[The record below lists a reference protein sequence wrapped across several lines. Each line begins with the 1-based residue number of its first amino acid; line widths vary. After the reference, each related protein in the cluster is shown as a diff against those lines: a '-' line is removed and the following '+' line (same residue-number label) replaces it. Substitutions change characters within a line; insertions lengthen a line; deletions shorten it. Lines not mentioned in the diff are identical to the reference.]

1 LACIDSYRS
10 YGSVTPCYDLVEER
24 GFNMRDLNRRK
35 ITRRDFLKFF
45 GLSSASLFTSG
56 VLADQLLAEVLSDVI
71 PVVIMIKPNVFR
83 YGRNDEFSSIVVF
96 PEGYEVTEVD
106 VSSVGCEGA
115 HALDSILCPDSR
127 TIVFLYNSSNLKT
140 DLTHDLLVPFTVTG
154 RLNDGSTFKGSD
166 TVMIIGAN
174 QPTVYHISSRK
185 HRSCN
190 ACKGHAV
197 NRIYS
202 SMQKADNDRAH
213 PGCNCRIVAEQIGWR
228 DYVKAFWSS
237 SQGGESVYDR
247 RWGWPPPSPKGLSL
261 EYPLCLEE
269 HLRRG

>member
-1 LACIDSYRS
+1 
-10 YGSVTPCYDLVEER
+10 
-24 GFNMRDLNRRK
+24 MRDLNRRK
-35 ITRRDFLKFF
+35 ITRLEFLRIF

-56 VLADQLLAEVLSDVI
+56 ALADQLLAEVLGDMI
-71 PVVIMIKPNVFR
+71 PVVVMIKPNAFR

-127 TIVFLYNSSNLKT
+127 TIVFLYDSGHLRT

-166 TVMIIGAN
+166 TVIIIGAN
-174 QPTVYHISSRK
+174 QPIVYHTSSRK
-185 HRSCN
+185 HKSCN

-213 PGCNCRIVAEQIGWR
+213 PGCNCRIVVEQIGWR
-228 DYVKAFWSS
+228 DYVKAFWPS
-237 SQGGESVYDR
+237 SQGGEFVYDR
-247 RWGWPPPSPKGLSL
+247 RWGWPPPSPKELSL
-261 EYPLCLEE
+261 EHPLCLEE

>member
-1 LACIDSYRS
+1 MYHNGNSLGTRYTLFMIWI
-10 YGSVTPCYDLVEER
+10 EER
-24 GFNMRDLNRRK
+24 DFNMRDLNRRK
-35 ITRRDFLKFF
+35 ITRLEFLRIF
-45 GLSSASLFTSG
+45 GLSSASLYTSG
-56 VLADQLLAEVLSDVI
+56 ALADQLLAEVLGDMI
-71 PVVIMIKPNVFR
+71 PVVVMIKPNAFR

-115 HALDSILCPDSR
+115 HALDSTLCPDSR
-127 TIVFLYNSSNLKT
+127 TIVFLYNSGHLKT

-174 QPTVYHISSRK
+174 QPIVYHTSSRK
-185 HRSCN
+185 HKSCN

-202 SMQKADNDRAH
+202 SMQKADNDRPH
-213 PGCNCRIVAEQIGWR
+213 PGCNCRIVVEQIGWQ
-228 DYVKAFWSS
+228 DYVKAFWPG
-237 SQGGESVYDR
+237 SQGGEFVYDR
-247 RWGWPPPSPKGLSL
+247 RWGWPPPSPKELSL
-261 EYPLCLEE
+261 EHPLCLEE
-269 HLRRG
+269 QLRRG

>member
-1 LACIDSYRS
+1 MKF
-10 YGSVTPCYDLVEER
+10 ER
-24 GFNMRDLNRRK
+24 K
-35 ITRRDFLKFF
+35 TTRRDFLKFF
-45 GLSSASLFTSG
+45 GLSSASILVPDLLTNDLLAG
-56 VLADQLLAEVLSDVI
+56 VLGDMI
-71 PVVIMIKPNVFR
+71 PVVVMIKPNAFR
-83 YGRNDEFSSIVVF
+83 YGRNDEFRSTVVF
-96 PEGYEVTEVD
+96 PEGYEAIEVD

-115 HALDSILCPDSR
+115 HALDSTLCPDSR
-127 TIVFLYNSSNLKT
+127 TIIFLYDSGHLRT

-166 TVMIIGAN
+166 TIMIVGAN
-174 QPTVYHISSRK
+174 QPIVYHTSSRK
-185 HRSCN
+185 HKSCN

-202 SMQKADNDRAH
+202 SMLKADNDRPH
-213 PGCNCRIVAEQIGWR
+213 PGCNCRIVFEQIGWQ

-237 SQGGESVYDR
+237 SQGGEFVYDR

-261 EYPLCLEE
+261 EYPLRLEE